1 MSFSKFTRRQ
11 VTENLEDTA
20 KTFSSKL
27 KNIKVLA
34 FDVDGILTNGL
45 IWYGGKDVGWN
56 RCFNVR
62 DGHMMKEMM
71 KQGYKVGVI
80 TGGNSQSIYRRFGK
94 ESDGLNL
101 DFIFAGSE
109 DKRQHYETIKQWGFT
124 DEEILYMGDE
134 FFDLPILKNCGFS
147 ATVAQASN
155 EIRKAVD
162 YVTQTP
168 AGLGAAREVMDML
181 HYACHQT

>member
-1 MSFSKFTRRQ
+1 MF
-11 VTENLEDTA
+11 ENFEDTA
-20 KTFSSKL
+20 KKFSSKL

-45 IWYGGKDVGWN
+45 IWYEGKNIGWN

-62 DGHMMKEMM
+62 DGHMMREMM
-71 KQGYKVGVI
+71 KLGYKVGVI

-94 ESDGLNL
+94 EPGGLNV

-109 DKRQHYETIKQWGFT
+109 DKKQYYEKIKQWGFA
-124 DEEILYMGDE
+124 DQEILYMGDE
-134 FFDLPILKNCGFS
+134 YFDLPILKSCGLS
-147 ATVAQASN
+147 ATVPQASR

-162 YVTQTP
+162 YVTKTP
-168 AGLGAAREVMDML
+168 AGQGAAREVMDML
-181 HYACHQT
+181 YYVCHQT